1 MTNMEDTTSEIK
13 QKTISGF
20 FWRLAER
27 ICAQIVTFVVTV
39 VLARILV
46 PEDYGT
52 IALVNVFIAIIDSL
66 ITGGLSNSLI
76 QKKNA
81 DRLDF
86 SSMFYFSI
94 LIAFLLYI
102 ILFMFAPL
110 IAKLYKNNDV
120 TLIFRV
126 MGIKFFI
133 TAINSVQQA
142 YVSRKMIFKKFFF
155 ATIIGTI
162 ISAIVGIVMAIK
174 GFGVWAL
181 VAQILVNPAIDTIV
195 LFITVE
201 WCPKLEFSFQ
211 RVKTLFSYGWKL
223 ASASLLGAFFDK
235 LRQLVL
241 GVKYS
246 ASDLAFYNRGDALP
260 VLITSNITT
269 TLESVL
275 FPALSTFQNDKA
287 KLKNAVRHSIKLG
300 SYVLSPFLIGLAVVA
315 DKVIFLLYGEKW
327 RKSIQFVSILC
338 LSNITSIISSINM
351 QAIKASGRSDIVLIL
366 ELIKKP
372 LFLVTVIISM
382 FISPIAMAWG
392 AVIYGFAACL
402 INYFP
407 NRKLLGYTFWE
418 QISDLFSNVLLASLM
433 AIPVYFVGIIKLN
446 IFFVLSLQILCGV
459 AVYILLSVIFKV
471 QSFYEVKKM
480 IKEKIKGNKNE
491 N

>member
-1 MTNMEDTTSEIK
+1 MTNMEYTTSEIK

-39 VLARILV
+39 VLARILL
-46 PEDYGT
+46 PEDYGM

-86 SSMFYFSI
+86 SSMFYSSI

-102 ILFMFAPL
+102 VLFMFAPL

-162 ISAIVGIVMAIK
+162 ISAVVGIVMALK

-181 VAQILVNPAIDTIV
+181 VTQILVNPAIDTIV

-246 ASDLAFYNRGDALP
+246 ASDLAFYNRGDVLP

-275 FPALSTFQNDKA
+275 FPALSTFQNDKT

-327 RKSIQFVSILC
+327 RKSIPFVSILC

-366 ELIKKP
+366 EFIKKP

-407 NRKLLGYTFWE
+407 NRRLLGYTLWE

-433 AIPVYFVGIIKLN
+433 AIPVYFVGIITLN
-446 IFFVLSLQILCGV
+446 IFFVLSLQIFCGV